1 MPPVEV
7 ESADF
12 RPSDFLRL
20 YEQERT
26 RSARRVT
33 ALRALMAPA
42 FLALNAWFALIA
54 GSVTA
59 QARIPPLIVYTVVAV
74 LLYVATR
81 YHERA
86 CRHAWYALPLLDMPL
101 IFSMQYLAMRAA
113 AERAPVIAATTLA
126 IFLFVLIA
134 SQLSLSRRNIFA
146 TAIAAAVL
154 EFALLARAQIAYV
167 VFDVMIIVFSAAAA
181 ASYLSGRNV
190 RLLQRAL
197 AQRSLIDRLSRYFA
211 PAVVEKIL
219 GSGETTQAGEAR
231 KVTVLFSDIR
241 DFTPLSGAWT
251 GAETVAF
258 LNRFH
263 ARMADAV
270 FRHDGTLDKFIGD
283 GMLAYFGAP
292 LEQPDHADRAVA
304 CALDMLQVLDAFNRE
319 RVGAGLEAIRIG
331 IGIHTGV
338 ATVGNIGSARRREYT
353 VVGDPVNVASRIE
366 GLTKVFHVPLLVSD
380 ATHRVTEATNAW
392 TLAGTTTVRGTAQ
405 PMRVYS
411 PQAGCALR
419 STG

>member
-1 MPPVEV
+1 M
-7 ESADF
+7 
-12 RPSDFLRL
+12 L
-20 YEQERT
+20 
-26 RSARRVT
+26 
-33 ALRALMAPA
+33 LRALMAPA

-59 QARIPPLIVYTVVAV
+59 QARIPALIVYTVVAV

-86 CRHAWYALPLLDMPL
+86 CRYAWYALPLLDMPL

-154 EFALLARAQIAYV
+154 EFALLARAEIAYV
-167 VFDVMIIVFSAAAA
+167 VFDVMIIVFAAAAA

-197 AQRSLIDRLSRYFA
+197 SQRSLTDRLSRYFA
-211 PAVVEKIL
+211 PAVVDKIL
-219 GSGETTQAGEAR
+219 RSGQAAPPGQSR
-231 KVTVLFSDIR
+231 DVTLLFSDIR
-241 DFTPLSGAWT
+241 DFTRLSSAWT
-251 GAETVAF
+251 GAETVSF

-263 ARMADAV
+263 SMMADTV
-270 FRHDGTLDKFIGD
+270 FRHNGTLDKFIGD

-304 CALDMLQVLDAFNRE
+304 CALDMLRVLEALNSE
-319 RVGAGLEAIRIG
+319 RSDAGLEAIRVG

-338 ATVGNIGSARRREYT
+338 ATVGDIGSARRREYT

-366 GLTKVFHVPLLVSD
+366 GLTREFCVPLLVS
-380 ATHRVTEATNAW
+380 EATRDRCAATGTW
-392 TLAGTTTVRGTAQ
+392 VLAGTAAPRGKEQPIRLYAPGTA
-405 PMRVYS
+405 
-411 PQAGCALR
+411 
-419 STG
+419 